1 MCLGDATFPSPSRA
15 TSEVKQGENLL
26 HQSDISLLAGN
37 YRAQARAF
45 FRFQEY
51 PLGAVPFS

>member
-26 HQSDISLLAGN
+26 HQSDISLLAGI
-37 YRAQARAF
+37 YRT
-45 FRFQEY
+45 
-51 PLGAVPFS
+51 